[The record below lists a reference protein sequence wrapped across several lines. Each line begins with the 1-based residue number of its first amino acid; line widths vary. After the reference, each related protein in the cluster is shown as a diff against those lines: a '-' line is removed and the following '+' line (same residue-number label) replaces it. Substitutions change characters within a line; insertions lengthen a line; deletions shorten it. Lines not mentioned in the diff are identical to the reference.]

1 MKLGSTNLLKTQ
13 CIGLVDHYKHAKKVL
28 DSPIHKCYSN
38 IMEAHM
44 KLAKTIIFG
53 FTLGFI
59 SYLSLSGDNGVN
71 LNDDL
76 LNDKQ
81 LDILMSIEIPKD

>member
-1 MKLGSTNLLKTQ
+1 MKF
-13 CIGLVDHYKHAKKVL
+13 I
-28 DSPIHKCYSN
+28 
-38 IMEAHM
+38 
-44 KLAKTIIFG
+44 KTIIFG

-71 LNDDL
+71 LDDKL

-81 LDILMSIEIPKD
+81 LDLIMSVELPKD

>member
-1 MKLGSTNLLKTQ
+1 
-13 CIGLVDHYKHAKKVL
+13 
-28 DSPIHKCYSN
+28 
-38 IMEAHM
+38 MEAVV
-44 KLAKTIIFG
+44 KFTKTIIFG

-81 LDILMSIEIPKD
+81 VDVLMSIEIPQD

>member
-1 MKLGSTNLLKTQ
+1 MDKWYINT
-13 CIGLVDHYKHAKKVL
+13 
-28 DSPIHKCYSN
+28 
-38 IMEAHM
+38 MEANM
-44 KLAKTIIFG
+44 KFIKTIIFG

>member
-1 MKLGSTNLLKTQ
+1 MKF
-13 CIGLVDHYKHAKKVL
+13 I
-28 DSPIHKCYSN
+28 
-38 IMEAHM
+38 
-44 KLAKTIIFG
+44 KTIIFG

-59 SYLSLSGDNGVN
+59 SYFSLSGDNGVN

-81 LDILMSIEIPKD
+81 LDILMSVEIPKD

>member
-1 MKLGSTNLLKTQ
+1 MKF
-13 CIGLVDHYKHAKKVL
+13 I
-28 DSPIHKCYSN
+28 
-38 IMEAHM
+38 
-44 KLAKTIIFG
+44 KTIIFG

-71 LNDDL
+71 LDDQL

-81 LDILMSIEIPKD
+81 LDLDMSVEIPKD

>member
-1 MKLGSTNLLKTQ
+1 MKY
-13 CIGLVDHYKHAKKVL
+13 V
-28 DSPIHKCYSN
+28 
-38 IMEAHM
+38 
-44 KLAKTIIFG
+44 KTIIFG
-53 FTLGFI
+53 FTLGLV

-81 LDILMSIEIPKD
+81 LDALMSIEIPKD

>member
-1 MKLGSTNLLKTQ
+1 MNLINLCKTQ
-13 CIGLVDHYKHAKKVL
+13 CTRLADLWKYAKKVL
-28 DSPIHKCYSN
+28 DSLIHKCYSN

-81 LDILMSIEIPKD
+81 LDILMSIEIPKN

>member
-1 MKLGSTNLLKTQ
+1 
-13 CIGLVDHYKHAKKVL
+13 
-28 DSPIHKCYSN
+28 
-38 IMEAHM
+38 MEAHM

-81 LDILMSIEIPKD
+81 LDILMSIEIPKN

>member
-1 MKLGSTNLLKTQ
+1 MKF
-13 CIGLVDHYKHAKKVL
+13 I
-28 DSPIHKCYSN
+28 
-38 IMEAHM
+38 
-44 KLAKTIIFG
+44 KTIIFG

-71 LNDDL
+71 LNDEL

-81 LDILMSIEIPKD
+81 LDLIMSVEIPKD

>member
-1 MKLGSTNLLKTQ
+1 MLKKQCLKL
-13 CIGLVDHYKHAKKVL
+13 DARFKKKDL
-28 DSPIHKCYSN
+28 DSVSHRCYSS
-38 IMEAHM
+38 IMEALM
-44 KLAKTIIFG
+44 KYIKTIIFG
-53 FTLGFI
+53 FTLGLV

-81 LDILMSIEIPKD
+81 LDALMSIEIPKD

>member
-1 MKLGSTNLLKTQ
+1 
-13 CIGLVDHYKHAKKVL
+13 
-28 DSPIHKCYSN
+28 
-38 IMEAHM
+38 MEAHM

-59 SYLSLSGDNGVN
+59 CYLSLSGDNGVN

>member
-1 MKLGSTNLLKTQ
+1 MKSSINLLKTQ
-13 CIGLVDHYKHAKKVL
+13 CLKLVDQSKKVL
-28 DSPIHKCYSN
+28 DRVIHRCYSS
-38 IMEAHM
+38 IMEAMM
-44 KLAKTIIFG
+44 KYIKTIIFG

-81 LDILMSIEIPKD
+81 LDALMSIEIPKD

>member
-1 MKLGSTNLLKTQ
+1 
-13 CIGLVDHYKHAKKVL
+13 
-28 DSPIHKCYSN
+28 
-38 IMEAHM
+38 MEAYM

-59 SYLSLSGDNGVN
+59 SYLSLSGDSDVN

-81 LDILMSIEIPKD
+81 LDILMSIEIPKN

>member
-1 MKLGSTNLLKTQ
+1 MMKSSINLLKIQ
-13 CIGLVDHYKHAKKVL
+13 CIKLDARFKKDL
-28 DSPIHKCYSN
+28 DSVSDWCYSS
-38 IMEAHM
+38 IMEAMM
-44 KLAKTIIFG
+44 KYIKTIIFG

-59 SYLSLSGDNGVN
+59 SYLSFSGDNGVN

-81 LDILMSIEIPKD
+81 LDALMSIEIPKD

>member
-1 MKLGSTNLLKTQ
+1 MKF
-13 CIGLVDHYKHAKKVL
+13 I
-28 DSPIHKCYSN
+28 
-38 IMEAHM
+38 
-44 KLAKTIIFG
+44 KTIIFG

-71 LNDDL
+71 LDDSM

-81 LDILMSIEIPKD
+81 LNAVMSVVIPKR